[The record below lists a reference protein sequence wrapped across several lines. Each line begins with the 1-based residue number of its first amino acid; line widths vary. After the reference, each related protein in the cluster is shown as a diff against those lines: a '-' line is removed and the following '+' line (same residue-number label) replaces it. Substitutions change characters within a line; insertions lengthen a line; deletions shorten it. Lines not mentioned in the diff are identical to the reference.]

1 MYRTVGHLIRR
12 SYKWFKRD
20 FFFYLYKINK
30 IFFNTLPITDL
41 IIIYIPNRYTSSSNY
56 SFEPLVEDILQNL
69 TVPTEAIGLMCAE
82 VLMAEKIIKI
92 IVPFKSSTKIISN
105 KKILYSLPPGCAGL
119 HTRGSWCF
127 GLWSRT
133 SS

>member
-82 VLMAEKIIKI
+82 VLMAEKIIKT

-105 KKILYSLPPGCAGL
+105 KIIL
-119 HTRGSWCF
+119 
-127 GLWSRT
+127 
-133 SS
+133 